1 MSARPSDAPQRV
13 VAAAAE
19 MLATYGLNASS
30 VREVAKR
37 AQAPFGSTY
46 HHFPGGKQ
54 QVLAEATTLAGAKVD
69 SVLATCLQAGGA
81 EGLSLFLA
89 MWRER
94 LIRSDFHAGCPVLA
108 AAVEEPID
116 AAPDDAQRAAAAV
129 FACWEARL
137 SEALCTDARTPGQAH
152 ALATMIIASV
162 EGAVAMCRAMR
173 DIGPFDRV
181 ALQLESLVADR

>member
-1 MSARPSDAPQRV
+1 MSARHSDAPQRV

-69 SVLATCLQAGGA
+69 ALLDTCLQGA
-81 EGLSLFLA
+81 APEGLHLFLA
-89 MWRER
+89 AWRER
-94 LIRSDFHAGCPVLA
+94 LIRSDFHVGCPVLA

-116 AAPDDAQRAAAAV
+116 DAPDDARRAAAEV
-129 FACWEARL
+129 FARWEARL
-137 SEALCTDARTPGQAH
+137 TEALSRGGRSPEQANGI
-152 ALATMIIASV
+152 ATMIIASI
-162 EGAVAMCRAMR
+162 EGAVAMSRATR

-181 ALQLESLVADR
+181 AAQLVSLVADR

>member
-54 QVLAEATTLAGAKVD
+54 QVLAEATSLAGAKVD
-69 SVLATCLQAGGA
+69 ALLDTCLQGTAPD
-81 EGLSLFLA
+81 GLSLFLA
-89 MWRER
+89 AWRER
-94 LIRSDFHAGCPVLA
+94 LIRSDFHVGCPVLA

-116 AAPDDAQRAAAAV
+116 DAPDDAQRAAAEV
-129 FACWEARL
+129 FARWEARL
-137 SEALCTDARTPGQAH
+137 TEALHRGGRPPDQAKGI
-152 ALATMIIASV
+152 ATMIIASI
-162 EGAVAMCRAMR
+162 EGAVAMSRATR

-181 ALQLESLVADR
+181 AAQLESLVADR

>member
-1 MSARPSDAPQRV
+1 MSARHSDAPQRV

-54 QVLAEATTLAGAKVD
+54 QVLAEATTLAGTKVD
-69 SVLATCLQAGGA
+69 ALLDACLQGA
-81 EGLSLFLA
+81 SSDGLSLFLA
-89 MWRER
+89 AWRER
-94 LIRSDFHAGCPVLA
+94 LIRSDFHVGCPVLA

-116 AAPDDAQRAAAAV
+116 DAPDDARRAAAEV
-129 FACWEARL
+129 FARWEARL
-137 SEALCTDARTPGQAH
+137 TDALSRGGRAPEQANGM
-152 ALATMIIASV
+152 ATMIIASI
-162 EGAVAMCRAMR
+162 EGAVAMSRATR

-181 ALQLESLVADR
+181 AAQLVSLVADR

>member
-1 MSARPSDAPQRV
+1 MSARHSDAPQRV

-30 VREVAKR
+30 IREVAKR

-69 SVLATCLQAGGA
+69 ALLDTCLQGA
-81 EGLSLFLA
+81 APDGLSLFLA
-89 MWRER
+89 AWRER
-94 LIRSDFHAGCPVLA
+94 PIRSAFHVGCPVLA

-116 AAPDDAQRAAAAV
+116 DAPDDARRAAAEV
-129 FACWEARL
+129 FARWEARL
-137 SEALCTDARTPGQAH
+137 TEALGCGGRSPEQANGM
-152 ALATMIIASV
+152 ATMIIASI
-162 EGAVAMCRAMR
+162 EGAVAMSRATR

-181 ALQLESLVADR
+181 AAQLVSLVADR

>member
-1 MSARPSDAPQRV
+1 MSARHSDAPQRV

-54 QVLAEATTLAGAKVD
+54 QVLAEATTLAGTKVD
-69 SVLATCLQAGGA
+69 ALLDTCLQGA
-81 EGLSLFLA
+81 APDGLSLFLA
-89 MWRER
+89 AWRER
-94 LIRSDFHAGCPVLA
+94 LIRSAFHVGCPVLA

-116 AAPDDAQRAAAAV
+116 DAPDDARRAAAEV
-129 FACWEARL
+129 FARWEARL
-137 SEALCTDARTPGQAH
+137 TEALARGGRSPEQANGM
-152 ALATMIIASV
+152 ATMIIASI
-162 EGAVAMCRAMR
+162 EGAVAMSRATR

-181 ALQLESLVADR
+181 AAQLVSLVADR